1 MSLCSAALVLLLDGS
16 SAGAASP
23 LANSA
28 GNKENEGVEKA
39 STEGGGTLRVHKS
52 AAHMNQTVLLDMK
65 RENDSARSFLREV
78 SSGRAGN
85 DGPYFSPCRAKGAED
100 EKSIKNHP
108 LSLPLS
114 SLCCQPAACCIGRFP
129 TCSCE

>member
-1 MSLCSAALVLLLDGS
+1 MLLFDGS

-23 LANSA
+23 LANRV
-28 GNKENEGVEKA
+28 GNKENVEGVEKA
-39 STEGGGTLRVHKS
+39 STEGGGTLTHRVQKS
-52 AAHMNQTVLLDMK
+52 VAHMNQTILLDMK
-65 RENDSARSFLREV
+65 KENDSARSFLREV

-108 LSLPLS
+108 LSLPLPS
-114 SLCCQPAACCIGRFP
+114 ISCQPAACWIGPFP
-129 TCSCE
+129 TCSCA